1 MTVTDEE
8 VFLAPIQDIEE
19 NWEVDPGYVANTSI
33 VFKNKILPT
42 LYRKIDISNQ
52 EILFTDT
59 MRVRPERVIDIN
71 KKLSILEKGVII
83 PQIMAVINSIRPI
96 EFPYTPEK
104 LTVYVES
111 EGRYLGILYFRV
123 PPRGIIPVRKFFYR
137 DELNGWTEITYTK
150 FRREIFEDVDSNTEQ
165 AENN

>member
-1 MTVTDEE
+1 MTVTNEE
-8 VFLAPIQDIEE
+8 AFPESIQDIEE
-19 NWEVDPGYVANTSI
+19 NWEVDSENMQPGCLI
-33 VFKNKILPT
+33 FKNKVFTT
-42 LYRKIDISNQ
+42 LYRKIDVVNQ
-52 EILFTDT
+52 TVTFTDT

-71 KKLSILEKGVII
+71 KKLSILEKATII

-137 DELNGWTEITYTK
+137 DPLYGWTEISYTK
-150 FRREIFEDVDSNTEQ
+150 FRREIFENVDQNTEQ
-165 AENN
+165 AEDN